1 MSLSPDERSG
11 TDAEAVLKM
20 REFRD
25 SEGQLWRAWPVTPE
39 HARPG
44 RAAERYLGEF
54 YKGWICF
61 EALEGNARR
70 RLPRQPTDWT
80 ELREPDLCQL
90 LAEAINAPQR
100 GRTKQGV
107 DQPPAPPAH

>member
-44 RAAERYLGEF
+44 EIVVIRWASCKSSA
-54 YKGWICF
+54 
-61 EALEGNARR
+61 ARR
-70 RLPRQPTDWT
+70 ALAGLRLYSSAARI
-80 ELREPDLCQL
+80 RGSI
-90 LAEAINAPQR
+90 AEAESEINASKDASASSTRPCI
-100 GRTKQGV
+100 TS
-107 DQPPAPPAH
+107 AS